1 MIDRVIVLID
11 GRGARKE
18 PLTFVI
24 LVILVMR
31 TAVFV
36 VTAVAMM
43 MVLAHRTPV
52 LVVSS
57 IGLIGTRVVVDAA
70 VTSVLFERVGCDV
83 GRPFVGV
90 GVGVV
95 MMIVIAVIAVIAE
108 EVMMIGGGIECPIEC
123 APHSPG
129 DRRRVW

>member
-1 MIDRVIVLID
+1 VIDGGGVLID

-18 PLTFVI
+18 PLTVVI
-24 LVILVMR
+24 RAILVMR

-43 MVLAHRTPV
+43 IMMMVLAHRTPA

-57 IGLIGTRVVVDAA
+57 IGSIGTRVVVDAA
-70 VTSVLFERVGCDV
+70 AVLF
-83 GRPFVGV
+83 GRPVVGV

-95 MMIVIAVIAVIAE
+95 MIVIAVIAE
-108 EVMMIGGGIECPIEC
+108 EGGGIECPIEC
-123 APHSPG
+123 PIGCPG

>member
-95 MMIVIAVIAVIAE
+95 MMIVIAVITE
-108 EVMMIGGGIECPIEC
+108 GLEGGGIECPIEC